1 MNAPNNFESRL
12 RDRLAAND
20 EGRRS
25 QRDRLT
31 QEMNHLDER
40 LKRYTALADHLMKAQ
55 ILPRV
60 GKLLECFTAA
70 PPPQVE
76 QTRHNLVCRFPHSD
90 RFPATA
96 VLELGVTRDGDARNV
111 ALEYKQN
118 IVPTFVPANAEAHL
132 VLPLD
137 AVDEAKVAAWVEE
150 RLLAFVDAYLKVE
163 TVDQY
168 QQDNIVSDPV
178 CGMRINKL
186 HAAAALEYRGVKY
199 FFCAEQC
206 RRAFEEK
213 PERYHTGRPGS
224 AE

>member
-1 MNAPNNFESRL
+1 MNAPNHFESRL
-12 RDRLAAND
+12 RERLAASD
-20 EGRRS
+20 ESRRS

-40 LKRYTALADHLMKAQ
+40 LKRYTALADYLMKAV

-70 PPPQVE
+70 PPPKVE

-96 VLELGVTRDGDARNV
+96 VLELGVTRDGDAHNV
-111 ALEYKQN
+111 ALEHSHH
-118 IVPTFVPANAEAHL
+118 IVPALVPVNAESHL

-137 AVDEAKVAAWVEE
+137 AVDEAKVASWVEE
-150 RLLAFVDAYLKVE
+150 RLLAFVDAFLKVE
-163 TVDQY
+163 AADPY
-168 QQDNIVSDPV
+168 QQDNMVTDPV

-186 HAAAALEYRGVKY
+186 HAAAEVEYHGVKY
-199 FFCAEQC
+199 HFCAEQC
-206 RRAFEEK
+206 RRAFEES
-213 PERYHTGRPGS
+213 PERYLTGRPEG
-224 AE
+224 AT